1 MAGLFESG
9 KVNRDCDCGK
19 RGTFVPQAMGDA
31 TINNRPGDVTGSVP
45 LTQYPAF
52 GSQALEEAAEDRVT
66 VKYPA
71 GKVTGSVPMNPKE
84 MLVYH
89 NVL

>member
-9 KVNRDCDCGK
+9 KVTKDCDCGK
-19 RGTFVPQAMGDA
+19 RGAFVPQAMGDA
-31 TINNRPGDVTGSVP
+31 TINPHPGDVTGGVP
-45 LTQYPAF
+45 LTRYTAF

-71 GKVTGSVPMNPKE
+71 GKVTGAVPMDPKE

-89 NVL
+89 DVL